1 MAYESRLETHDQK
14 QTKVKGLLSA
24 ENLSFTKAKLKIL
37 LSLSKARRNGFIL
50 LGAFI
55 IGGITVG
62 VLQVTS
68 NKNNDNDVTRNQ
80 E

>member
-1 MAYESRLETHDQK
+1 MSNESRLETHDQK

-24 ENLSFTKAKLKIL
+24 ENLSFTKTKLKIL
-37 LSLSKARRNGFIL
+37 LSLSKACRNGLIL

-68 NKNNDNDVTRNQ
+68 NKKNDNDVTRNQ